1 MSSTLRIR
9 PLWLLAAALLG
20 CDGGPSGPSLGSLR
34 VTVLG
39 LPSGTAAAVT
49 VSGPGGF
56 SQSAQATQTFSQL
69 TPGTYTVTAASVPVG
84 AGEYSP
90 SPATQTVAVPASGN
104 TASASIF
111 YSQATGNISV
121 TITGLGTESAA
132 AVTVT
137 GPGYTQEVPATTTLF
152 GLDPGSY
159 VITARD
165 TVAEGGTTHSPTPSS
180 QNVTVV
186 ARGTASASVAYTAPS
201 SGPLNLRVAGLYIT
215 QSTQTYPATVP
226 LVRNRDGYLRVFV
239 VANRTTAA
247 AEVPSV
253 RVRFYNGDVL
263 PVDSAL
269 IVNPGALSVP
279 TAVNESSMTYTWNVL
294 VPGSLIQ
301 PGLSIQA
308 EVDPANA
315 ILEDNE
321 TDNLFPTIGSS
332 AVDAQSVPT
341 LRVTF
346 VPILQ
351 STSGLQGNV
360 TSGNKDAYLDLTRRM
375 HPVAAV
381 DAVVSGQPFSTTI
394 TLQADGT
401 GWADVL
407 RDFNTAMVADGRYYY
422 GVVKVP
428 YGSGVAGVAYVSQGS
443 ANAHAALGWDHD
455 PAGSASVVAAH
466 ELAHNWGRNHAP
478 CGGPLNPDPLYP
490 HPDGA
495 IGSYGLDVASAT
507 LKLASLSDIMGYC
520 DPKWIGEY
528 SYRGVMNYRIAHP
541 LVVGSG
547 PAPSVQPAVLVWGR
561 VREGELELE
570 PAFHVT
576 TLPRLPARPG
586 PYAVTGLDENG
597 STIFDL
603 SFTPNQVADLPGST
617 EEHFAFAVPL
627 PRAKADRLS
636 KIRLAGKGREIVR
649 QAGRGSGPDSL
660 EVQPS
665 GNRGVS
671 LRWNAGAHPVIMVRD
686 PQTGQVLSFARG
698 GAAHIAT
705 GKTQV
710 DLLLSDGVRS
720 RPRRMQ
726 ITR

>member
-1 MSSTLRIR
+1 
-9 PLWLLAAALLG
+9 
-20 CDGGPSGPSLGSLR
+20 LR

-39 LPSGTAAAVT
+39 LPTGTAAAVT
-49 VSGPGGF
+49 VTGPGGF

-69 TPGTYTVTAASVPVG
+69 TPGTYTVTAANVPVG
-84 AGEYSP
+84 DGEYSAN
-90 SPATQTVAVPASGN
+90 PATQNVAVPATGN
-104 TASASIF
+104 TASASVF
-111 YSQATGNISV
+111 YSQATGNLSI
-121 TITGLGTESAA
+121 TINGLGTGSAA

-165 TVAEGGTTHSPTPSS
+165 TVAEGGTTHTPTPTS

-201 SGPLNLRVAGLYIT
+201 SGPLNLRIAGLYIT

-239 VANRTTAA
+239 VANRTTVA

-253 RVRFYNGDVL
+253 RVWYYNGGVL

-269 IVNPGALSVP
+269 ILNTGATSVP
-279 TAVNESSMTYTWNVL
+279 TAVNESSLIYTWNVL

-315 ILEDNE
+315 VLEDNE
-321 TDNLFPTIGSS
+321 TDNLFPAIGSS
-332 AVDAQSVPT
+332 AADVQSVPT

-360 TSGNKDAYLDLTRRM
+360 HSGNKDAYLDMTRRM

-381 DAVVSGQPFSTTI
+381 DAVVSSEPFSTTT

-401 GWADVL
+401 GWIDVL
-407 RDFNTAMVADGRYYY
+407 SDFNGAMVADGRYYY
-422 GVVKVP
+422 GVVRVS
-428 YGSGVAGVAYVSQGS
+428 YGSGVAGVAYVSQGT
-443 ANAHAALGWDHD
+443 ANLHAALGWDHD

-478 CGGPLNPDPLYP
+478 SCGAGNPDPSYP
-490 HPDGA
+490 HSDG
-495 IGSYGLDVASAT
+495 IVGSYGLDVSTVT
-507 LKLASLSDIMGYC
+507 LKPDTLSDIMGYC

-528 SYRGVMNYRIAHP
+528 SYRGVMNYRIANP
-541 LVVGSG
+541 LVAGSG
-547 PAPSVQPAVLVWGR
+547 PAQPAVLVWGR
-561 VREGELELE
+561 VREGELVLE
-570 PAFHVT
+570 PAFQVT

-586 PYAVTGLDENG
+586 PYAVTGLAEDG

-627 PRAKADRLS
+627 PRAQADRLS

-649 QAGRGSGPDSL
+649 QAGLGTGPDSL
-660 EVQPS
+660 EVRPS

-686 PQTGQVLSFARG
+686 PATGQVLSFARG

-705 GKTQV
+705 GKRQL

-720 RPRRMQ
+720 RLRRMQ